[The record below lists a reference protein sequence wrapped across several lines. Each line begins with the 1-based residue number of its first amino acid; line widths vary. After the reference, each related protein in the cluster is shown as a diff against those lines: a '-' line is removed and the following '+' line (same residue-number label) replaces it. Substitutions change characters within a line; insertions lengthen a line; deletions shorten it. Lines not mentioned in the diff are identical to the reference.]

1 MIFWQA
7 SKNEGVQ
14 GEEIFCPRAVAPPSA
29 RSGEPSRKI
38 TFTFFCF
45 CARRF
50 FILEGKGNF
59 SARRSRRFAAAGGG
73 SAQISFLGFMY
84 QIW

>member
-1 MIFWQA
+1 MEGFKGRKFLPA
-7 SKNEGVQ
+7 SRKRRPAALFV
-14 GEEIFCPRAVAPPSA
+14 RT
-29 RSGEPSRKI
+29 EPSRKI

-73 SAQISFLGFMY
+73 SAQISLLGFMY